1 MTNAKT
7 SSLTGLK
14 QRRIIGKVA
23 FYVLGLLVA
32 NCLHPVLLDDYHQL
46 KRPRRYY
53 EHSRG
58 VDPKRTDT

>member
-7 SSLTGLK
+7 SETKTNHWKSGILYTG
-14 QRRIIGKVA
+14 IVG
-23 FYVLGLLVA
+23 GH

-58 VDPKRTDT
+58 VDSKRTDT